1 LAVARP
7 CACYSS
13 RCLRSFRTCSIG
25 ALSSPCSLRISSSIR
40 NNFSVPELIRG
51 ARIQLNERVLL
62 QRPFKLLTL
71 SQSFGLARLTYPRQA
86 MRTVRLGVAAREGT
100 AAPLNRVWTESSM
113 TRRRGLI
120 LSIVTAGCW
129 IILLALVL
137 NSVFT
142 AGKLTKQI
150 RSKDRQSAQG

>member
-1 LAVARP
+1 VR
-7 CACYSS
+7 
-13 RCLRSFRTCSIG
+13 
-25 ALSSPCSLRISSSIR
+25 
-40 NNFSVPELIRG
+40 
-51 ARIQLNERVLL
+51 
-62 QRPFKLLTL
+62 
-71 SQSFGLARLTYPRQA
+71 FGPTLTYPRQA

-100 AAPLNRVWTESSM
+100 AAPLNIGVWTESSM

-129 IILLALVL
+129 IILLAIVL
-137 NSVFT
+137 NSVLA

>member
-1 LAVARP
+1 
-7 CACYSS
+7 
-13 RCLRSFRTCSIG
+13 
-25 ALSSPCSLRISSSIR
+25 
-40 NNFSVPELIRG
+40 
-51 ARIQLNERVLL
+51 
-62 QRPFKLLTL
+62 
-71 SQSFGLARLTYPRQA
+71 

-129 IILLALVL
+129 IILLAIVL
-137 NSVFT
+137 NSVFA